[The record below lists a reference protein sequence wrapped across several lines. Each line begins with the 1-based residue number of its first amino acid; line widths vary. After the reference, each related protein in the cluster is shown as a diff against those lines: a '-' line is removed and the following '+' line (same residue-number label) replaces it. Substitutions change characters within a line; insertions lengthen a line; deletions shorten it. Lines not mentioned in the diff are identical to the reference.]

1 MRLMHGLTVEQNS
14 SNSGARCNAIGA
26 AYDPRKQVY
35 LCSFYKRWSYLEF
48 DVLRVQRHRP
58 AIHQFD
64 ISGLSFAT
72 GSGREL
78 GVKELCQL
86 YVYNSIV
93 RVKQSSVF
101 EIRQK
106 FLRFVKVLLSLRD
119 LISRNSFFKSSCIR
133 FARSDYRL
141 LASAGILFLSSTL
154 WTSDNFKRESSR
166 IKKFSAS
173 PRTEFVWS

>member
-1 MRLMHGLTVEQNS
+1 MVTHYKIW
-14 SNSGARCNAIGA
+14 AICGNT
-26 AYDPRKQVY
+26 
-35 LCSFYKRWSYLEF
+35 
-48 DVLRVQRHRP
+48 
-58 AIHQFD
+58 IHQFD

-106 FLRFVKVLLSLRD
+106 FLRFLKVLLSLRD
-119 LISRNSFFKSSCIR
+119 MISRSSFFKTLVYVLLVQTTDAATFALCFVQVKNIR
-133 FARSDYRL
+133 IQCCRPQTNSIFFFCPV
-141 LASAGILFLSSTL
+141 ILNLERIWQVLTFNNESLI
-154 WTSDNFKRESSR
+154 TSGSH
-166 IKKFSAS
+166 
-173 PRTEFVWS
+173 

>member
-1 MRLMHGLTVEQNS
+1 MQRRVAFAGVVT
-14 SNSGARCNAIGA
+14 I
-26 AYDPRKQVY
+26 
-35 LCSFYKRWSYLEF
+35 FLEIE
-48 DVLRVQRHRP
+48 LNL
-58 AIHQFD
+58 IHQFD

-106 FLRFVKVLLSLRD
+106 FL
-119 LISRNSFFKSSCIR
+119 I
-133 FARSDYRL
+133 
-141 LASAGILFLSSTL
+141 FL
-154 WTSDNFKRESSR
+154 
-166 IKKFSAS
+166 
-173 PRTEFVWS
+173 